1 MMEVTKIQN
10 LLEIVTT
17 LQLLHKVVRHLFLT
31 AKKQNNYPLILPLQ
45 MILPMIMEHACALND
60 AVPAFKQGQPIG
72 DGIGPLIVGGM
83 MLSTKKQNI
92 ETETVYSESELEGRK
107 IILLKAEGP
116 YATVGRPGKA
126 TEKLVE
132 KYKPNMMIMI
142 DASLKLEGEE
152 TGSTA
157 QGFGAAIGGIGTDR
171 FMIEEIA
178 TKHNIPIFSIIIKQS
193 IDDAISLIKKE
204 IIDQVD
210 DVKNQIH
217 EMINDNTNP
226 NETVLIIG
234 VGNTIGV
241 AQ

>member
-1 MMEVTKIQN
+1 
-10 LLEIVTT
+10 
-17 LQLLHKVVRHLFLT
+17 
-31 AKKQNNYPLILPLQ
+31 
-45 MILPMIMEHACALND
+45 
-60 AVPAFKQGQPIG
+60 
-72 DGIGPLIVGGM
+72 

-92 ETETVYSESELEGRK
+92 EIETVYSESELEGRK

-193 IDDAISLIKKE
+193 INDAISLLKKE

-217 EMINDNTNP
+217 EMINDNTSP
-226 NETVLIIG
+226 NETILIIG

-241 AQ
+241 SQ